1 MIPLRLIII
10 ADDPLTRA
18 GLATALLTH
27 ENCTVVAQMN
37 SQDYL
42 EDVQFDGFDEEVEA
56 VDLVVWDLGW
66 DFDGSPPEWQEV
78 ETPILT
84 LLPDGVKTAVL
95 WASGVAA
102 TLPRH
107 AKAAQIIAAAQAIMA
122 GLAVFDPKTTP
133 IQPRNI
139 LPETEMSAETL
150 TAREIEVLQRLAQ
163 GLTNK
168 AIAQELTISPHTI
181 KFHVNTIMN
190 KLNAQNRTAAVV
202 KATRLGF
209 ISL

>member
-1 MIPLRLIII
+1 MNLLRLIIV

-18 GLATALLTH
+18 GLAAALLNR
-27 ENCTVVAQMN
+27 ENCAIVAQMS
-37 SQDYL
+37 SQEYL
-42 EDVQFDGFDEEVEA
+42 EDVQFDEEIEA
-56 VDLVVWDLGW
+56 VDLIVWDLGW
-66 DFDGSPPEWQEV
+66 DFDGSPPEWQEL
-78 ETPILT
+78 EMPIIA

-107 AKAAQIIAAAQAIMA
+107 AKASQIIAAAQAILA
-122 GLAVFDPKTTP
+122 GLAVFDPKTSPFQQINTQSENEP
-133 IQPRNI
+133 
-139 LPETEMSAETL
+139 LPETL
-150 TAREIEVLQRLAQ
+150 TPREIEVIQRLAQ

-181 KFHVNTIMN
+181 KFHINAIMN
-190 KLNAQNRTAAVV
+190 KLNAQNRTEAVV

>member
-18 GLATALLTH
+18 GLAAALLTH
-27 ENCTVVAQMN
+27 ENCTVVAQMS
-37 SQDYL
+37 SQEYL
-42 EDVQFDGFDEEVEA
+42 EDVQLDEEVEA
-56 VDLVVWDLGW
+56 VDLIVWDLGW
-66 DFDGSPPEWQEV
+66 NFDGSPPEWQEI

-95 WASGVAA
+95 WASGIMA

-107 AKAAQIIAAAQAIMA
+107 ATAAQIVAAAQAIMA

-133 IQPRNI
+133 IQPSNT
-139 LPETEMSAETL
+139 LLENEMSTETL